1 MGDSRLRN
9 AASILTFLRGTILN
23 TLIKQ
28 GLSLLVVAAG
38 LISATTAQAASDPDL
53 AGKNVVLVH
62 GAFADGSSWNKVIP
76 LLEAKGLH
84 VTSVQNPLTSL
95 GDDVSATT
103 RAIDRQNGPV
113 VLVGH
118 SWAGSVITQ
127 AGNNDKVKAL
137 VYVAAFA
144 PDSEQSAND
153 IQKELPAPSWAGEL
167 HKDAAGFLTLSDKA
181 MVEDFAPDV
190 SHAQALLLAATQG
203 PWYSG
208 CLAEKIGH
216 AAWHDK
222 PSWYVV
228 SMKDRIVPTDF
239 QMKLAKQIGATAV
252 DVDAS
257 HVPMLSK
264 PQEVAAAIISAA
276 REVK

>member
-1 MGDSRLRN
+1 M
-9 AASILTFLRGTILN
+9 LN
-23 TLIKQ
+23 TPQKLLLPLVIA
-28 GLSLLVVAAG
+28 GALLSAA
-38 LISATTAQAASDPDL
+38 TAQAAPDPDL
-53 AGKNVVLVH
+53 AGKNIVLVH
-62 GAFADGSSWNKVIP
+62 GAWANGSSWDKVIP

-95 GDDVSATT
+95 GDDVSAAT

-144 PDSEQSAND
+144 PDNGQSAND
-153 IQKELPAPSWAGEL
+153 IQNGLPAPSWAAEV

-181 MVEDFAPDV
+181 MAEDFAPDV
-190 SHAQALLLAATQG
+190 SPAQVRLLAATQG

-208 CLAEKIGH
+208 CVAEKIGH

-228 SMKDRIVPTDF
+228 PTKDVIVPPDF
-239 QMKLAKQIGATAV
+239 QMRLAKQIGATTV
-252 DVDAS
+252 KVEAS

-264 PQEVAAAIISAA
+264 PEKVAAAIISAA
-276 REVK
+276 RQAK

>member
-1 MGDSRLRN
+1 M
-9 AASILTFLRGTILN
+9 N
-23 TLIKQ
+23 TLKK
-28 GLSLLVVAAG
+28 LSLSLAFAG
-38 LISATTAQAASDPDL
+38 ALISAATAQAASDPEL
-53 AGKNVVLVH
+53 AGKNIVLVH
-62 GAFADGSSWNKVIP
+62 GAFADGSSWDKVIP

-84 VTSVQNPLTSL
+84 VTAVQTPLTSL
-95 GDDVSATT
+95 GADVSATT

-127 AGNNDKVKAL
+127 AGNDDKVKAL

-144 PDSEQSAND
+144 PDSGQSAED
-153 IQKELPAPSWAGEL
+153 SQKGLPAPSWAAEV

-181 MVEDFAPDV
+181 IAEDFAPDV
-190 SHAQALLLAATQG
+190 SPAQARLLAATQE

-216 AAWHDK
+216 AAWHEK

-228 SMKDRIVPTDF
+228 TTKDHIVPTDF
-239 QMKLAKQIGATAV
+239 QMRMAKQIGAAV
-252 DVDAS
+252 VNVEAS

-264 PQEVAAAIISAA
+264 PEEVAAAIISAA
-276 REVK
+276 RQAK

>member
-1 MGDSRLRN
+1 ML
-9 AASILTFLRGTILN
+9 
-23 TLIKQ
+23 KK
-28 GLSLLVVAAG
+28 LSLSLACAG
-38 LISATTAQAASDPDL
+38 ALISAATAQAAPDPDL
-53 AGKNVVLVH
+53 AGKSVVLVH
-62 GAFADGSSWNKVIP
+62 GAFADGSSWVKVIP

-84 VTSVQNPLTSL
+84 VTAVQNPLTSL
-95 GDDVSATT
+95 GDDVAATT

-118 SWAGSVITQ
+118 SWAGSVITA
-127 AGNNDKVKAL
+127 AGNNEKVKAL

-144 PDSEQSAND
+144 PDNGQSAND
-153 IQKELPAPSWAGEL
+153 IQKGLPVPSWAAEI
-167 HKDAAGFLTLSDKA
+167 HKDAAGFLTLSDRA
-181 MVEDFAPDV
+181 IAEEFAPDV
-190 SHAQALLLAATQG
+190 SREQARLLAATQE

-208 CLAEKIGH
+208 CLAQPIIH

-228 SMKDRIVPTDF
+228 TTKDHIVPTDF
-239 QMKLAKQIGATAV
+239 QMKLAKQIGATTV

-264 PQEVAAAIISAA
+264 PEEVAAAIISAA
-276 REVK
+276 RQAK

>member
-1 MGDSRLRN
+1 
-9 AASILTFLRGTILN
+9 LN
-23 TLIKQ
+23 TLIKKWS
-28 GLSLLVVAAG
+28 LSLAVAGCLLSTA
-38 LISATTAQAASDPDL
+38 TAQAASDPDL

-62 GAFADGSSWNKVIP
+62 GAFSDGSSWDKVIP

-84 VTSVQNPLTSL
+84 VTAVQNPLTSL

-127 AGNNDKVKAL
+127 AGNDDKVKAL

-144 PDSEQSAND
+144 PDNGQSAND
-153 IQKELPAPSWAGEL
+153 IQKDLPAPSWAAEI

-181 MVEDFAPDV
+181 IAEDFAPDV
-190 SHAQALLLAATQG
+190 SRAQARLLAATQE
-203 PWYSG
+203 PWFSG
-208 CLAEKIGH
+208 CLAENIGH

-222 PSWYVV
+222 PSWYVLTT
-228 SMKDRIVPTDF
+228 KDHIVGPAF
-239 QMKLAKQIGATAV
+239 QMKMAKHIGATV
-252 DVDAS
+252 VNVEAS

-264 PQEVAAAIISAA
+264 PEEVAAAIISAA
-276 REVK
+276 RQAR

>member
-1 MGDSRLRN
+1 M
-9 AASILTFLRGTILN
+9 N
-23 TLIKQ
+23 TLLKK
-28 GLSLLVVAAG
+28 GLLSLAIAGGLLSAA
-38 LISATTAQAASDPDL
+38 TAQAASDPDL

-95 GDDVSATT
+95 GDDVSAAT

-144 PDSEQSAND
+144 PDNGQSAND
-153 IQKELPAPSWAGEL
+153 IQKGLPAPAWLPEL

-181 MVEDFAPDV
+181 MAENFAPDV
-190 SHAQALLLAATQG
+190 SHAQARVLAATQG

-208 CLAEKIGH
+208 CLDEKIGH

-228 SMKDRIVPTDF
+228 STKDQIVPTSF
-239 QMKLAKQIGATAV
+239 QMKLAKQIGATTV

-276 REVK
+276 RQAK